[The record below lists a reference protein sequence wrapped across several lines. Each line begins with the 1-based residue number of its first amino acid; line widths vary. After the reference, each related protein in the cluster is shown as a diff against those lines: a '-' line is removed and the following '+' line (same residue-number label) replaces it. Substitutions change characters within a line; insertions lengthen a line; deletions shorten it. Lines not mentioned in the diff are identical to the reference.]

1 MTAGGIVPLMDV
13 ALALAASDL
22 PRFAE
27 GLELKTRFICK
38 DLHTRLVLTCSQSQ
52 RVVVPLNLG
61 KPG

>member
-1 MTAGGIVPLMDV
+1 MDV